1 MSLREAFIDAAMQQ
15 DTDECILWPFAVRK
29 SSGYGAHSFYFEG
42 KNTNIDVHRYVC
54 ARVNG
59 PARKGEEAAH
69 SCGQKLCIN
78 RRHIRWATHLE
89 NMNDAKAHQTLKGG
103 GRGRQRFFA
112 AELRD
117 LRTSGASHIALGA
130 KYGVEPAYIGKLRR
144 GLRQ

>member
-15 DTDECILWPFAVRK
+15 DTDECILWP
-29 SSGYGAHSFYFEG
+29 
-42 KNTNIDVHRYVC
+42 
-54 ARVNG
+54 
-59 PARKGEEAAH
+59 
-69 SCGQKLCIN
+69 
-78 RRHIRWATHLE
+78 
-89 NMNDAKAHQTLKGG
+89 
-103 GRGRQRFFA
+103 FA